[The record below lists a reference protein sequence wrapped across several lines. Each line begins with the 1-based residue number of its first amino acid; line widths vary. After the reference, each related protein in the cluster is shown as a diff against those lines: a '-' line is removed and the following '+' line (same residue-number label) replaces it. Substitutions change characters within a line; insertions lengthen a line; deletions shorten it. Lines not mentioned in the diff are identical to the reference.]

1 MDKRDTLPV
10 KITKNGKLY
19 DTKDTRRERIE
30 EVFSHARDTMTS
42 PSAYHLISHIY
53 DAELFEPTKRK
64 GFIREFERSLQRQYK
79 LLAKKEPKKVK
90 EGNKKGKAVVKRV
103 QKCPKVLIVYSI
115 EYKLTSQK
123 EIDGDEDAYKYGYE
137 KTKEKLPFL
146 HIHWHVIADCN
157 NTRTDHF
164 PHHAMEA
171 MNKLDGLR
179 ATRYAKT
186 QPKEITNK
194 DGDYEYEKPQKY
206 KKLKTDYDDA
216 VLRAFYLAKIEQK
229 PPKGMIKGVLF
240 NASKINK

>member
-1 MDKRDTLPV
+1 MDKRDTQPL

-19 DTKDTRRERIE
+19 DTKHKRRERIE

-42 PSAYHLISHIY
+42 PSAYHLITHIE
-53 DAELFEPTKRK
+53 DAELFEPIKRK
-64 GFIREFERSLQRQYK
+64 GFIREFERALQRQYK
-79 LLAKKEPKKVK
+79 LLAKKEPK
-90 EGNKKGKAVVKRV
+90 ELKKGKGKAKAKRI
-103 QKCPKVLIVYSI
+103 QKCPKVFIVYSI

-123 EIDGDEDAYKYGYE
+123 EIDGDKDAYKYGYE

-157 NTRTDHF
+157 NTRTDNF
-164 PHHAMEA
+164 AHHAMEA
-171 MNKLDGLR
+171 MNELDGLK

-186 QPKEITNK
+186 QPKKIKNK
-194 DGDYEYEKPQKY
+194 DGEYEYEKPQKY

-229 PPKGMIKGVLF
+229 PPKDMIKGVLF